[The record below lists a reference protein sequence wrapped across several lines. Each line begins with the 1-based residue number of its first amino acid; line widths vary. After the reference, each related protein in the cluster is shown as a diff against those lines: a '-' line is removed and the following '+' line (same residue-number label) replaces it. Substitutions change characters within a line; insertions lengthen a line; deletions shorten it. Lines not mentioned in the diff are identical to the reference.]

1 MMWVALAAVLGV
13 RIPGGYVVPS
23 SCITALSNGGLFN
36 ASDVASGCGAAG
48 VAQPRVQASRAIL
61 RRAILRRA
69 IR

>member
-1 MMWVALAAVLGV
+1 MFVALAALGV
-13 RIPGGYVVPS
+13 RIPGGYDVPP
-23 SCITALSNGGLFN
+23 SCITALSNGALYN